1 MLAIEE
7 YLAFAFKLYENIYH
21 DAIEQDPRKPQFRF
35 WRPALTKW
43 FLRMDYLH
51 QQGTQVYF
59 HCLTRLRNAHLTA
72 ALAELAEQDQQRYG
86 KLRNEV

>member
-1 MLAIEE
+1 M
-7 YLAFAFKLYENIYH
+7 
-21 DAIEQDPRKPQFRF
+21 
-35 WRPALTKW
+35 TKW

-59 HCLTRLRNAHLTA
+59 HCLTRLRNTHLTA

-86 KLRNEV
+86 YPFSYSASSGTK